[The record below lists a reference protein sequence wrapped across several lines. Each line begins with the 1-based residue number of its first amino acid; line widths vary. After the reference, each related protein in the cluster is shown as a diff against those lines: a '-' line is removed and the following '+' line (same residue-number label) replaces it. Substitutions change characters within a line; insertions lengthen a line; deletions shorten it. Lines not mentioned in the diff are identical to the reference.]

1 MKLSQKIA
9 SLALLLAGGAAM
21 VFAQA
26 TGTITQTVN
35 QRNTI
40 GVLSAMPNGAITAG
54 NPIAFT
60 YILNTAGAP
69 APTTETVQFYDGT
82 TALGAPQTIGLSL
95 AANLLP
101 YSQVN
106 MGQGWTTS
114 GTAPTVVSLTANGPD
129 GSTNTATALTFVNA
143 TSTALYAVPGTTNY
157 ANQQVTFSIWAQSA
171 TPTTLN
177 LVVQDS
183 PFVAANKSAPCLVT
197 STWQRCTLV
206 YSFPANAGTGFAVSL
221 TSSSFGVPINVWGAQ
236 FEEAGQA
243 GPYVSTIGTAR
254 PTGAQA
260 GSVAFTS
267 SQFQTGVHTITVQ
280 YPGDANFVGST
291 SNAQVLTAQQEIPKI
306 VLTDSPTGTSVYGQA
321 VTLTAQLS
329 DQDNDDD
336 WIPTGTVT
344 FYDGTTMIGS
354 GTLNASGQASITLVG
369 PASLVVGSHSLTV
382 QYSGDEDFSALT
394 SGPIVHV
401 VTKADSSSVVTT
413 TVTSS
418 LNPSVYGD
426 SVTLS
431 INVSSSV
438 GIEPT
443 GSVTVVDGSTTLGT
457 LTLDASGNASITIPA
472 FTAGTHNIVVTY
484 SGDSNYN

>member
-1 MKLSQKIA
+1 MKLSQRIA
-9 SLALLLAGGAAM
+9 SLALLLVGGAAM
-21 VFAQA
+21 VFAQS
-26 TGTITQTVN
+26 TGAITQTVN

-40 GVLSAMPNGAITAG
+40 GVLSATPNGTITAG

-69 APTTETVQFYDGT
+69 APTTGTVQFYDGS
-82 TALGAPQTIGLSL
+82 TAMGTPQSIGLS
-95 AANLLP
+95 AATNLLP

-106 MGQGWTTS
+106 IGKGWTTS
-114 GTAPTVVSLTANGPD
+114 GTAPTVTSLTTNGPD
-129 GSTNTATALTFVNA
+129 DSTNTATALTFVNA
-143 TSTALYAVPGTTNY
+143 TSTVLYAVPGTTNY

-177 LVVQDS
+177 LIVQDS
-183 PFVAANKSAPCLVT
+183 PFVAANKSAPCSVT
-197 STWQRCTLV
+197 TTWQRCILT
-206 YSFPANAGTGFAVSL
+206 YTFPANAGTGFAVSL
-221 TSSSFGVPINVWGAQ
+221 TSSNYGVPINVWGAQ
-236 FEEAGQA
+236 FEQADQA
-243 GPYVSTIGTAR
+243 GPYVSTIGAAR

-260 GSVAFTS
+260 GTVAFS
-267 SQFQTGVHTITVQ
+267 WSQFQTGVHTVIVK
-280 YPGDANFVGST
+280 YPGDANFAEST
-291 SNAQVLTAQQEIPKI
+291 TNAVVLTAQQEIPKI
-306 VLTDSPTGTSVYGQA
+306 VLTDSPAGTSVYGQA

-329 DQDNDDD
+329 DQDNDDN

-344 FYDGTTMIGS
+344 FYDGTTAIGS

-369 PASLVVGSHSLTV
+369 STSLVVGSHSLTV
-382 QYSGDEDFSALT
+382 QYSGDEDFSAVT
-394 SGPIVHV
+394 SGSIVHA
-401 VTKADSSSVVTT
+401 VTKASSSSVVTT

-438 GIEPT
+438 GIQPT
-443 GSVTVVDGSTTLGT
+443 GSVTVVDGSITLGT
-457 LTLDASGNASITIPA
+457 LTLDASGNANITIPV

-484 SGDSNYN
+484 SGDGNYN